1 VNHEVNSDDAL
12 DSQESFMLLREKT
25 VEVEILEREEHLS
38 LPVIDSID
46 EMSELLRSDK
56 KVWVNGIVSQPSFSS
71 SPICRAK
78 FTEII
83 TGKS

>member
-1 VNHEVNSDDAL
+1 VNSDDAP

-56 KVWVNGIVSQPSFSS
+56 KVWVNGIVS
-71 SPICRAK
+71 
-78 FTEII
+78 
-83 TGKS
+83 